1 MMADRTRGAGSR
13 FGHYELR
20 SLLGRGGMGEVYT
33 AYDTVKDR
41 TVALKLLPPD
51 LAGDPAY
58 QERFRREARTAARL
72 QEPHIIPIHDFGE
85 IDGTLFIDMRL
96 VQGRDLKTILAG
108 GGALQPQYAV
118 SIVSQI
124 ASALDAAHADGLVH
138 RDIKPANILVTPRG
152 FAYLADFGIASR
164 GTDSRMTEEGN
175 ALGSLPY
182 MAPERF
188 DNIAASVQSDIYA
201 LACVLFE
208 CLTGSKPYGGGDV
221 STVISG
227 HMHGRPPSVRPYGVD
242 PAFDTVL
249 AQGLAKA
256 PENRFRTAGAL
267 GRAAETVLRTE
278 QTGSSTAPPSA
289 GEMRTIPVRQGPVN
303 GAAPMPMPVAG
314 GRPPAD
320 RMPPGPR
327 DDDRGKGN
335 RGLWALAVVVA
346 VIAIATVVLW
356 LTRWGMG
363 GEPSSA
369 PSAPVTSAHA
379 ANATTAAPTTNV
391 PQQTRTHETTSASPP
406 SSATTSPTSTE
417 PTTTEPATI
426 AAGAGYDWQGW
437 DDPRARCHVD
447 DRAMLVAGSTSFR
460 TVICETGSGRYYY
473 RGFDVDSD
481 GDPGIEID
489 DPRQVPGGWT
499 VQNKGT
505 TYDLVDDAITIIE
518 PGGDRHHEAATAWA
532 QVS

>member
-1 MMADRTRGAGSR
+1 MMADRAHGAGSR

-118 SIVSQI
+118 QIVSQI

-164 GTDSRMTEEGN
+164 GTDARMTEEGN

-188 DNIAASVQSDIYA
+188 GNVTASAQSDIYA

-208 CLTGSKPYGGGDV
+208 CLTGSKPYGGGEV

-227 HMHGRPPSVRPYGVD
+227 HMHSPPPSVGPYGVD
-242 PAFDTVL
+242 PAFDAVL

-267 GRAAETVLRTE
+267 GRSAEAVLRTD
-278 QTGSSTAPPSA
+278 QAGSSAARQTP
-289 GEMRTIPVRQGPVN
+289 GEMSTIPVHQGTVGPV
-303 GAAPMPMPVAG
+303 APVPMPVAG
-314 GRPPAD
+314 GRVPAD
-320 RMPPGPR
+320 RMPAQGGAQGRDAPR
-327 DDDRGKGN
+327 GN
-335 RGLWALAVVVA
+335 RGLWAMAVIVA
-346 VIAIATVVLW
+346 IIAIATVVIW
-356 LTRWGMG
+356 LTQWGFG
-363 GEPSSA
+363 GDPASA
-369 PSAPVTSAHA
+369 PTAAGNSAAQT
-379 ANATTAAPTTNV
+379 ANVTTAAPPTAGSRPSPTTAT
-391 PQQTRTHETTSASPP
+391 PTTSEP
-406 SSATTSPTSTE
+406 TTSE
-417 PTTTEPATI
+417 PATTEPATI

-437 DDPRARCHVD
+437 DDPRGRCHVD
-447 DRAMLVAGSTSFR
+447 DRAMLVAGSASFR

-481 GDPGIEID
+481 GDSGIEID
-489 DPRQVPGGWT
+489 DPRRVPGGWT

-505 TYDLVDDAITIIE
+505 TYDLVGDAITIIE